1 MMALANYVLDV
12 LEGWLYCHFPVM
24 RSCPLNEKRVTF
36 CKKHN
41 SVSPILCIIDDEPDN
56 KKAKSDDQTQVASAA
71 AAAAV
76 GMVPAAIP
84 GAVPMM
90 PMMPVPGMPVPHGFP
105 QMPFGQP
112 IPGGDNFIVILYWLV
127 VYSYPVPV
135 A

>member
-1 MMALANYVLDV
+1 MMALANYVLEV
-12 LEGWLYCHFPVM
+12 WLYCHFPVM
-24 RSCPLNEKRVTF
+24 RSCPLNEKRFTF
-36 CKKHN
+36 CKKDD

-56 KKAKSDDQTQVASAA
+56 KKAKSDDQTQVASA

-105 QMPFGQP
+105 QVPFGQP
-112 IPGGDNFIVILYWLV
+112 IPGGDNSIIIVILY
-127 VYSYPVPV
+127 
-135 A
+135 

>member
-1 MMALANYVLDV
+1 MMALANYVLAV
-12 LEGWLYCHFPVM
+12 WLHCHFPGM

-36 CKKHN
+36 CKKDN

-56 KKAKSDDQTQVASAA
+56 KKAKSDDQTQVASA

-105 QMPFGQP
+105 QVPFGQP
-112 IPGGDNFIVILYWLV
+112 IPGGDNAIVILF
-127 VYSYPVPV
+127 
-135 A
+135 

>member
-1 MMALANYVLDV
+1 MMALANYVLEV
-12 LEGWLYCHFPVM
+12 WLHCHFPGM
-24 RSCPLNEKRVTF
+24 RSCPLNEKGVTF
-36 CKKHN
+36 CKKKKDN

-56 KKAKSDDQTQVASAA
+56 KKAKSDDQTQVASA

-105 QMPFGQP
+105 QVPFGQP
-112 IPGGDNFIVILYWLV
+112 IPGGDNSIVILF
-127 VYSYPVPV
+127 
-135 A
+135 

>member
-1 MMALANYVLDV
+1 
-12 LEGWLYCHFPVM
+12 M
-24 RSCPLNEKRVTF
+24 RSCPLNEKRFTF
-36 CKKHN
+36 CKKDD

-56 KKAKSDDQTQVASAA
+56 KKAKSDDQTQVASA

-105 QMPFGQP
+105 QVPFGQP
-112 IPGGDNFIVILYWLV
+112 IPGGDNSIIIVILY
-127 VYSYPVPV
+127 
-135 A
+135 